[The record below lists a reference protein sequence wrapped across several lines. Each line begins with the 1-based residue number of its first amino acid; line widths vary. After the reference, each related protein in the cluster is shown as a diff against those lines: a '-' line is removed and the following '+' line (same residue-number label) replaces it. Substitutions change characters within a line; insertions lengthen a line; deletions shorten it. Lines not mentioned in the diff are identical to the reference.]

1 MQICKN
7 GLTTAMLN
15 VVEDGAVGIL
25 YGSQPCQWLDKCPP
39 IECVPLGTLPLNLLR
54 TYGTLSFY
62 CILITS
68 HCLAGYPI
76 TPLWGLQPQC
86 FFHNRHVLLF

>member
-1 MQICKN
+1 MQTCKN

-39 IECVPLGTLPLNLLR
+39 IECVPLGTQLR
-54 TYGTLSFY
+54 EINKGRSHAPAFIVLTL
-62 CILITS
+62 ILIINS
-68 HCLAGYPI
+68 VCSLRKPDSGCLVPK
-76 TPLWGLQPQC
+76 
-86 FFHNRHVLLF
+86 NSR